1 MTAIL
6 LSTVRCVDCLRR
18 EGDMQGTQ
26 GAGAPVPE
34 ANFSPTRAE
43 SSLVVGSPNTMRKNV
58 LIGIHVLS
66 QLFRGPEVA
75 QLKRLLLLLW
85 LRRQR
90 PLV

>member
-1 MTAIL
+1 ML
-6 LSTVRCVDCLRR
+6 
-18 EGDMQGTQ
+18 GTQ

-34 ANFSPTRAE
+34 ANFSPPRAE
-43 SSLVVGSPNTMRKNV
+43 SSLVVGSPNTTHKKV

-75 QLKRLLLLLW
+75 QFKRLLLLLW

>member
-1 MTAIL
+1 ML
-6 LSTVRCVDCLRR
+6 
-18 EGDMQGTQ
+18 GTQ

-34 ANFSPTRAE
+34 ASFPPPRAE
-43 SSLVVGSPNTMRKNV
+43 SSLVVGSPNTMHKNV
-58 LIGIHVLS
+58 LIGIHVLC

-75 QLKRLLLLLW
+75 QFKRLLLLLW